1 MTKLKEIKITNRLLI
16 LIVSIFL
23 GILIAFQAKTV
34 QNLPDLNAP
43 YSRGNT
49 QLASDV
55 KKVKEENRH
64 LDNEIRKINRE
75 VKKHEKKILRNE
87 ETNEIFS
94 EIQNY
99 RMMCGFEDIQG
110 SGIIVEIY
118 DLYDDYYYNYDPQVL
133 YDKKELLF
141 TTVNLLRIGAAEAI
155 SVNDIRIT
163 NYTEIELA
171 RNHFEINGKSTN
183 TPFVIKAIGDK
194 DHLYNIVK
202 NLGEDCFFGIKITKE
217 EQILMPK
224 SNKAIEFKYANPL
237 EESSK

>member
-16 LIVSIFL
+16 FIVSIFL
-23 GILIAFQAKTV
+23 GILMAFQAKTV
-34 QNLPDLNAP
+34 QSVPDLNTP
-43 YSRGNT
+43 YSRGNNK
-49 QLASDV
+49 LSADI
-55 KKVKEENRH
+55 KKLKEENRH
-64 LDNEIRKINRE
+64 LDNEIRRINRA
-75 VKKHEKKILRNE
+75 VKKHEKKVIKDK
-87 ETNEIFS
+87 ETDEIFN

-110 SGIIVEIY
+110 SGIIIEIY

-133 YDKKELLF
+133 NDKKEILF
-141 TTVNLLRIGAAEAI
+141 TTINLLRIGNAEAI

-163 NYTEIELA
+163 NYTEMELA
-171 RNHFEINGKSTN
+171 NNHFEINGKSTN
-183 TPFVIKAIGDK
+183 TPFVIKAMGDK

-202 NLGEDCFFGIKITKE
+202 NLGEDCFFGINITKE

-224 SNKAIEFKYANPL
+224 NNKAIEFKYANPL